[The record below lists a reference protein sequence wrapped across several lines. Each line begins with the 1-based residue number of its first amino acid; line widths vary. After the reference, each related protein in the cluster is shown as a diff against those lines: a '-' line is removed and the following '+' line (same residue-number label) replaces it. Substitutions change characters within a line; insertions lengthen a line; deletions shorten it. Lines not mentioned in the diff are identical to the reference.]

1 MNKNF
6 NKYFQ
11 QRAESLYMISK
22 QTGIPYTSLSELLNG
37 KININKCT
45 AGMVYRL
52 SLFFN
57 CNVEDLLNRESLIT
71 NVSGT
76 YRRLKYKWTEAALPG
91 YVQLHVWDHGH
102 EMLLDEGFYSQS
114 RFYHIYHQLTEAIID
129 DYLQRKQAED
139 MLHD

>member
-6 NKYFQ
+6 NTYFQ
-11 QRAESLYMISK
+11 QKAESLYMISK

-37 KININKCT
+37 KININKC
-45 AGMVYRL
+45 AASMVYRL

-57 CNVEDLLNRESLIT
+57 CNVEDLLNQESLIT

-76 YRRLKYKWTEAALPG
+76 YRRLKYKWIEGTAPG
-91 YVQLHVWDHGH
+91 RVQLHVWDHGH
-102 EMLLDEGFYSQS
+102 EMILDEGFYSQS
-114 RFYHIYHQLTEAIID
+114 RFYHIYHQLTEAILD

-139 MLHD
+139 MMHD